1 MLIYVKQTQGVLMTE
16 HFEGPPA
23 PKWRNR
29 IVGYGDEDP
38 EQLLANPSNW
48 RIHPKFQQDA
58 LTGVLDEIGW
68 VDTVIV
74 NKTTGF
80 VVDGHL
86 RVTLAISNNEPK
98 IPVCYVDLTPA
109 EEATILAT
117 FDPIT
122 MLAVTDQEQYNL
134 LVKEAMIESE
144 HTRAMMNDI
153 LMGNH
158 GSTPS
163 LDDLAREHGDPDS
176 KTFWP
181 VIRVQISPE
190 ANDKLQA
197 IKLAWGMDDDEAAVI
212 MEMITR
218 IHALL

>member
-1 MLIYVKQTQGVLMTE
+1 MPN
-16 HFEGPPA
+16 EGPPA
-23 PKWRNR
+23 PKWKNR

-48 RIHPKFQQDA
+48 RIHPQFQQQA
-58 LTGVLDEIGW
+58 LTGVLNEIGW

-74 NKTTGF
+74 NKVTGF

-86 RVTLAISNNEPK
+86 RVALAISEGESRV
-98 IPVCYVDLTPA
+98 PVCYVELTPA

-122 MLAVTDQEQYNL
+122 MLAATDHEQYNR
-134 LVKEAMIESE
+134 LVKEAIIEDE
-144 HTRAMMNDI
+144 HTKAMMRDI
-153 LMGNH
+153 QAGHH

-163 LDDLAREHGDPDS
+163 LDDLAAEHGDPDS

-181 VIRVQISPE
+181 VLRVQISPE
-190 ANDKLQA
+190 SQERFEA
-197 IKLAWGMDDDEAAVI
+197 IKKAWGMDEDPAAV
-212 MEMITR
+212 MEMIAR